1 MDKEL
6 LVSGL
11 GRIGAPSDERTE
23 VRLERFISEIM
34 LFNPALKLVGDKD
47 PDEIIIR
54 HVLDS
59 AAAYPVFMKETAEGA
74 VIADLGSGAGFPGVV
89 LSILMPDR
97 VFMKETAEGAVIA
110 DLGSGAG
117 FPGVVLSILMP
128 DRHFVLVERMQRRSQ
143 FLKGVLART
152 GLENAEVDE
161 SDLSAVRRRFDAVTC
176 RAFHPV
182 FSVAEDV
189 LDVLLPG
196 APLLLYKGQRKN
208 VSSELDVLR
217 GEGYCFDEQIVDLHV
232 PYLDEAR
239 TMAVLRN
246 ISKK

>member
-11 GRIGAPSDERTE
+11 GRIGAPSDERTSG
-23 VRLERFISEIM
+23 RLELFISEIM

-74 VIADLGSGAGFPGVV
+74 VIADLGSV
-89 LSILMPDR
+89 
-97 VFMKETAEGAVIA
+97 
-110 DLGSGAG
+110 AG

-143 FLKGVLART
+143 FLKGVLARA
-152 GLENAEVDE
+152 GLANAEVEE

-189 LDVLLPG
+189 LDILSPG

>member
-11 GRIGAPSDERTE
+11 GRIGAPSDERTSG
-23 VRLERFISEIM
+23 RLELFISEIM

-97 VFMKETAEGAVIA
+97 
-110 DLGSGAG
+110 
-117 FPGVVLSILMP
+117 
-128 DRHFVLVERMQRRSQ
+128 HFVLVERMQRRSQ

-152 GLENAEVDE
+152 GLVNAEVEE

-189 LDVLLPG
+189 LDILSPG

-217 GEGYCFDEQIVDLHV
+217 GEGYSFDEQIEDLHV

-246 ISKK
+246 IRKK

>member
-97 VFMKETAEGAVIA
+97 
-110 DLGSGAG
+110 
-117 FPGVVLSILMP
+117 
-128 DRHFVLVERMQRRSQ
+128 HFVLVERMQRRSQ

-161 SDLSAVRRRFDAVTC
+161 SDLGAVRRRFDAVTC

>member
-34 LFNPALKLVGDKD
+34 LFNPALKLVGDRD

-59 AAAYPVFMKETAEGA
+59 AAAYP
-74 VIADLGSGAGFPGVV
+74 
-89 LSILMPDR
+89 

>member
-6 LVSGL
+6 IVSGL
-11 GRIGAPSDERTE
+11 GRIGAPSDERTSG
-23 VRLERFISEIM
+23 RLELFISEIM

-97 VFMKETAEGAVIA
+97 
-110 DLGSGAG
+110 
-117 FPGVVLSILMP
+117 
-128 DRHFVLVERMQRRSQ
+128 HFVLVERMQRRSQ

-152 GLENAEVDE
+152 GLANAEVEE

-189 LDVLLPG
+189 LDILSPG

-217 GEGYCFDEQIVDLHV
+217 GEGYSFDEQIEDLRV

-246 ISKK
+246 IRKK

>member
-97 VFMKETAEGAVIA
+97 
-110 DLGSGAG
+110 
-117 FPGVVLSILMP
+117 
-128 DRHFVLVERMQRRSQ
+128 HFVLLERMQRRVG
-143 FLKGVLART
+143 FLRGVLAKVRI
-152 GLENAEVDE
+152 GNAEV
-161 SDLSAVRRRFDAVTC
+161 SDRDINEEKRRFEAVTA
-176 RAFHPV
+176 RAFHPL
-182 FSVAEDV
+182 FDVADSILGILADGGV
-189 LDVLLPG
+189 GLF
-196 APLLLYKGQRKN
+196 YKGQRAN
-208 VSSELDVLR
+208 VVSELEVLR
-217 GEGYCFDEQIVDLHV
+217 GEGYSFDAEIVDLRV
-232 PYLDEAR
+232 PYLDERR
-239 TMAVLRN
+239 TLCVLENWKRR
-246 ISKK
+246 

>member
-1 MDKEL
+1 MDQEL

-23 VRLERFISEIM
+23 VWLERFIREIM

-59 AAAYPVFMKETAEGA
+59 AAAYPVFMKETA
-74 VIADLGSGAGFPGVV
+74 D
-89 LSILMPDR
+89 
-97 VFMKETAEGAVIA
+97 GAVIA

-217 GEGYCFDEQIVDLHV
+217 GEG
-232 PYLDEAR
+232 
-239 TMAVLRN
+239 
-246 ISKK
+246 

>member
-11 GRIGAPSDERTE
+11 ERIGAPSDERTE

-59 AAAYPVFMKETAEGA
+59 AVAYP
-74 VIADLGSGAGFPGVV
+74 
-89 LSILMPDR
+89 

>member
-11 GRIGAPSDERTE
+11 GRIGAPSDERTSG
-23 VRLERFISEIM
+23 RLELFISEIM

-97 VFMKETAEGAVIA
+97 
-110 DLGSGAG
+110 
-117 FPGVVLSILMP
+117 
-128 DRHFVLVERMQRRSQ
+128 HFVLVERMQRRSQ

-152 GLENAEVDE
+152 GLANAEVEE

-189 LDVLLPG
+189 LDILSPG

-217 GEGYCFDEQIVDLHV
+217 GEGYSFDEQIEDLRV

-246 ISKK
+246 IRKK

>member
-89 LSILMPDR
+89 LS
-97 VFMKETAEGAVIA
+97 
-110 DLGSGAG
+110 S
-117 FPGVVLSILMP
+117 LMP

-161 SDLSAVRRRFDAVTC
+161 SDFSAVRRRFDAVTC

-189 LDVLLPG
+189 LGVLMPG

>member
-11 GRIGAPSDERTE
+11 GRIGAPSDERTSG
-23 VRLERFISEIM
+23 RLELFISEIM

-97 VFMKETAEGAVIA
+97 
-110 DLGSGAG
+110 
-117 FPGVVLSILMP
+117 
-128 DRHFVLVERMQRRSQ
+128 HFVLVERMQRRSQ

-152 GLENAEVDE
+152 GLANAEVEE

-189 LDVLLPG
+189 LDILSPG

-217 GEGYCFDEQIVDLHV
+217 GEGYRFDEQIEDLRV

-246 ISKK
+246 IRKK

>member
-34 LFNPALKLVGDKD
+34 LFNTALKLVGDKD

-59 AAAYPVFMKETAEGA
+59 AAAYP
-74 VIADLGSGAGFPGVV
+74 
-89 LSILMPDR
+89 

-217 GEGYCFDEQIVDLHV
+217 GEGYCFDEQIVDLRV

>member
-97 VFMKETAEGAVIA
+97 
-110 DLGSGAG
+110 
-117 FPGVVLSILMP
+117 
-128 DRHFVLVERMQRRSQ
+128 HFVLVERMQRRSQ

-161 SDLSAVRRRFDAVTC
+161 SDFSAVRRRFDAVTC

-189 LDVLLPG
+189 LGVLMPG

>member
-11 GRIGAPSDERTE
+11 GRIGAPSDERTSG
-23 VRLERFISEIM
+23 RLELFISEIM

-97 VFMKETAEGAVIA
+97 
-110 DLGSGAG
+110 
-117 FPGVVLSILMP
+117 
-128 DRHFVLVERMQRRSQ
+128 HFVLVERMQRRSQ

-152 GLENAEVDE
+152 GLANAEVEE

-189 LDVLLPG
+189 LDILSPG

-217 GEGYCFDEQIVDLHV
+217 GEGYSFDERIEDLRV

-246 ISKK
+246 IRKK